1 VQGVTED
8 GDSPMKSSEIYRT
21 ERAKV
26 LPEPAAAERA
36 R

>member
-1 VQGVTED
+1 LVKVAASMLD

-26 LPEPAAAERA
+26 FPLPAEA
-36 R
+36 E